1 MRVVII
7 VSLILPLITGC
18 QTNGDDVSDGIARG
32 QPVTARAA
40 GAIAGDMASRLAE
53 RVPPASTR
61 LTMTSEPGDYA
72 VALETALRGWG
83 YTVVSGEK
91 QGDANAVRLSSRL
104 QDTDGQVLAQLS
116 TPTITLGRSYTISAA
131 GAVPA
136 SPLSVMQ
143 RN

>member
-1 MRVVII
+1 MRIALI
-7 VSLILPLITGC
+7 VSLTLPLIAGC
-18 QTNGDDVSDGIARG
+18 QTSGDDNDGIARG
-32 QPVTARAA
+32 QPVTASAA

-61 LTMTSEPGDYA
+61 LAIAPEPGDYA

-83 YTVVSGEK
+83 YTVISGQK
-91 QGDANAVRLSSRL
+91 QGDANAVHLRYNL
-104 QDTDGQVLAQLS
+104 QDTDGLVLAQLS
-116 TPTITLGRSYTISAA
+116 MPTITLGRSYAISAA

-136 SPLSVMQ
+136 GPLSVMQ